1 MNYLAHAVLSFND
14 PGMLTGNMISDFVK
28 GRKQF
33 DYPIHIQKGIRLHRD
48 IDGFTDAHPVTKEL
62 KSFFRPHYRL
72 YSGPFA
78 DIVYDH
84 FLANDRM
91 EFETKGSLRDFTA
104 LTYLSLEKDITLFPQ
119 VFQKMFPYMKTHD
132 WLWNYSFLE
141 GIEKSFQGLVRRA
154 SYISESATA
163 FGLLNKHYK
172 AMGACYTEFW
182 PLLKNFTLDQFNWLL
197 NN

>member
-1 MNYLAHAVLSFND
+1 MNYLAHAILSFND

-33 DYPIHIQKGIRLHRD
+33 DYPVLIQKGIRLHRA
-48 IDGFTDAHPVTKEL
+48 IDSFTDAHPITKEL
-62 KSFFRPHYRL
+62 KSFFRPYYRL

-78 DIVYDH
+78 DVVYDH
-84 FLANDRM
+84 FLANDSL
-91 EFETKGSLRDFTA
+91 EFETEWALRDFTA
-104 LTYLSLEKDITLFPQ
+104 RTYKSLENDLTLLPP
-119 VFQKMFPYMKTHD
+119 VFQKMFPYMKAHD
-132 WLWNYSFLE
+132 WLWNYRFME

-154 SYISESATA
+154 SYLTESATA
-163 FGLLNKHYK
+163 FELLNKHYK
-172 AMGACYTEFW
+172 AMGACYAEFY